1 MNFFT
6 PDFIQN
12 CISRKRTK
20 KLQHDLLRKKINTQ
34 EGKKTILKHFFE
46 PANFNTENYIC
57 EKIADERKWLRV

>member
-34 EGKKTILKHFFE
+34 EGKKQSYFE
-46 PANFNTENYIC
+46 TLFLNLLTSTRRITFARTLLMN
-57 EKIADERKWLRV
+57 EKG